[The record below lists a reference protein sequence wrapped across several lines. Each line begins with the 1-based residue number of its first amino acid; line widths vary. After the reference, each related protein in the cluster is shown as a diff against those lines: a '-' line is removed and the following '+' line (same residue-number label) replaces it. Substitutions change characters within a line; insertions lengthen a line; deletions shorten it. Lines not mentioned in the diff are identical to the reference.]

1 MARISTIGADKV
13 ALRLE
18 TQSQQGKRK
27 ARAMMY
33 AGADILMEYVR
44 NNLLAYGVH
53 DSGELYNSIDTT
65 SYRADA
71 DSVHIDVTFKGS
83 RTRTGK
89 RSGKTTVTR
98 NAAIGFIQQYG
109 RKYGVKKITTRDG
122 RSYFTDAN
130 REATPKILEKWKEMM
145 HDEQ

>member
-33 AGADILMEYVR
+33 AGADILMEYVK
-44 NNLLAYGVH
+44 NDLLMYGIH
-53 DSGELYNSIDTT
+53 DTGELFNSIGTT
-65 SYRADA
+65 AYRVDA
-71 DSVHIDVTFKGS
+71 DSVHIDVTFKGE
-83 RTRTGK
+83 RTRNGK

-109 RKYGVKKITTRDG
+109 RKYGVKKRTTKAG
-122 RSYFTDAN
+122 RPYFSDAN
-130 REATPKILEKWKEMM
+130 REATPVIHEKWREMM
-145 HDEQ
+145 HDER